1 MDPAFSSNRQAAGF
15 AALLAVILLLP
26 LLAGKSLLPER
37 AEIYKSI
44 PWRFGGHPCF
54 QKTICEEKKPLDIAL
69 IGSSRIWCGV
79 DPVHLRD
86 ELSTSLGRQAE
97 VRTLGWNTAGFD
109 ALYFIA
115 KDLLENREVKLL
127 VVNDEFNPE
136 IGGDAP
142 HRLASRW
149 FRFGDNAE
157 DLADLELGE
166 QAGYYASAV
175 LGMPRNL
182 LGITRSPLPV
192 RSSPANDFSPQNL
205 YRTTDPEFRLGALRT
220 EENYLH
226 LKTAFIPFQ
235 PRASATPAD
244 VVTWSGG
251 NRALFGMSEASAPDL
266 QLHFARK
273 LANLARKHKA
283 TLLFIHFPSLKDT
296 ASDKILE
303 AAIWPDLLGQGVDH
317 AGIPAASLFKG
328 MTEAEITALFSD
340 EKHLNRNGQE
350 YFTPIIAPAII
361 RAYHEIP
368 RR

>member
-1 MDPAFSSNRQAAGF
+1 MDPAFSSNKQAAGF
-15 AALLAVILLLP
+15 AALLTAIVIMP
-26 LLAGKSLLPER
+26 LLAGRSLLLDR

-44 PWRFGGHPCF
+44 PWRFGGHPGF
-54 QKTICEEKKPLDIAL
+54 QKTIFEEKKPLDVAL
-69 IGSSRIWCGV
+69 IGSSRIWCGI

-115 KDLLENREVKLL
+115 RDLLENREVKLL

-149 FRFGDNAE
+149 FRFGDNAG
-157 DLADLELGE
+157 DLAGLGLTE

-182 LGITRSPLPV
+182 LSMTRSPLPV
-192 RSSPANDFSPQNL
+192 RSSPDNEFSPQNL
-205 YRTTDPEFRLGALRT
+205 YRTTDPELRLGALRT

-235 PRASATPAD
+235 PRASATPSD

-251 NRALFGMSEASAPDL
+251 NRALFGTSETSAPNL

-273 LANLARKHKA
+273 LAELARKHQA

-296 ASDKILE
+296 DSDKIRETAL
-303 AAIWPDLLGQGVDH
+303 WPDALGQGVDF
-317 AGIPAASLFKG
+317 AGIPAAALFKG
-328 MTEAEITALFSD
+328 MTEGEITALFSD

-350 YFTPIIAPAII
+350 YFTPIITPAII
-361 RAYHEIP
+361 QAYHAIP